1 MDMLLLMKQRGRKS
15 EKNFTKACWDEVLA
29 KIKEET
35 GREPDIVNAK
45 NKLKNWRARYKEV
58 KQLLNMSG
66 FGWDDTRKMVTA
78 PNDVWNALVQVC
90 QNSAL
95 FNSFI
100 IK

>member
-1 MDMLLLMKQRGRKS
+1 MDMLLLMKQRGRKI
-15 EKNFTKACWDEVLA
+15 EKNFTKACWDEVLV

-35 GREPDIVNAK
+35 GREPNIVNAK
-45 NKLKNWRARYKEV
+45 NNLKNWRAQYKEV
-58 KQLLNMSG
+58 KQLLNMFG

-90 QNSAL
+90 HNSAL
-95 FNSFI
+95 INSFI

>member
-1 MDMLLLMKQRGRKS
+1 MDMLLLMKERGRKI

-35 GREPDIVNAK
+35 GREPDIVNVK

-66 FGWDDTRKMVTA
+66 FRWNDTRKMVTA
-78 PNDVWNALVQVC
+78 PNVVWNALVQVC

-95 FNSFI
+95 IRSFI